1 MTTSDLKKE
10 LKTLLAQE
18 NNPNILE
25 PIKTLLINSSLDPV
39 LKQKLSSR
47 ALKSEEDI
55 KANRVYQEK
64 NLRKNLIYDN
74 QTINQLKE
82 IIS

>member
-10 LKTLLAQE
+10 LKTLISQE
-18 NNPNILE
+18 NIPNTLE
-25 PIKTLLINSSLDPV
+25 AIKTLLINSSLNPV

-55 KANRVYQEK
+55 KANIVYTKEEFEK
-64 NLRKNLIYDN
+64 KLDDILDK
-74 QTINQLKE
+74 
-82 IIS
+82 

>member
-10 LKTLLAQE
+10 LKTLISQE

-25 PIKTLLINSSLDPV
+25 AIKTLLINSSLDPV

-55 KANRVYQEK
+55 KANRVYTREEFEK
-64 NLRKNLIYDN
+64 KLDDILDK
-74 QTINQLKE
+74 
-82 IIS
+82 

>member
-1 MTTSDLKKE
+1 MDTTNLKKE
-10 LKTLLAQE
+10 LKTLISQE

-25 PIKTLLINSSLDPV
+25 AIKTLLINSSLDPV

-55 KANRVYQEK
+55 KANRVYTREEFEK
-64 NLRKNLIYDN
+64 KLDDILDK
-74 QTINQLKE
+74 
-82 IIS
+82 